1 MRTLIKYLI
10 QSIVCCLII
19 SCNGIPGQEVNIP
32 AKSKFKTQVTMN
44 AKSIINVAT
53 NDCEIISGVQYDIS
67 NNEKGVMIKATDIN
81 SGYSINLYVYY
92 STLSQVA
99 PGAKLPV
106 WDEYNSF
113 PAFRAVVIQNEKLYE
128 SWQTDLDGR
137 VNGYLTVKTFD
148 SSTGLASFEVS
159 FDAKKFN
166 SSGTKINDQITSF
179 SGVFENVPIFPDE
192 DSWANCSENN
202 PGFSSG
208 SNNGN
213 SGSNGGNTGNTGNSG
228 GNTSSNT
235 SLEYINKT
243 HYAINITL
251 NGITKTAPYNGSAI
265 FTGTASSKATGT
277 ATSNGKTS
285 SGTQVG
291 LKITW
296 NLNHTFPTTG
306 TQLVDLSAGSEVFF
320 LQIINQSQ
328 TPMNK
333 VIVNNGLQS
342 QTVDNI
348 SIPTDGK
355 LYNIGYYKA
364 FTNSNVRAEGN
375 NNRYWTWPNLNLKFE
390 NNQLKTLTATGN

>member
-1 MRTLIKYLI
+1 MKTLFKYLI

-32 AKSKFKTQVTMN
+32 KKTQFKSTVKMN
-44 AKSIINVAT
+44 NQPFIDIST
-53 NDCEIISGVQYDIS
+53 NDCETLGGYQ
-67 NNEKGVMIKATDIN
+67 IKSQNAINILATDENKFNVLQLFIYYKNISDLSPGKRLSVVNVN
-81 SGYSINLYVYY
+81 SGELLGFSVSVRDN
-92 STLSQVA
+92 ST
-99 PGAKLPV
+99 G
-106 WDEYNSF
+106 
-113 PAFRAVVIQNEKLYE
+113 QN
-128 SWQTDLDGR
+128 WQTGIEGK
-137 VNGYLTVKTFD
+137 VSGSLTVKSFD
-148 SSTGLASFEVS
+148 SSTGLASFDLV
-159 FDAKKFN
+159 FTAMLAQ
-166 SSGTKINDQITSF
+166 SSGQLLTNRTASF
-179 SGVFENVPIFPDE
+179 SGTFENVPIFSDE
-192 DSWANCSENN
+192 NAWSNCATGKQGFDNN
-202 PGFSSG
+202 PSSG
-208 SNNGN
+208 N
-213 SGSNGGNTGNTGNSG
+213 GNTGNNGGSGGNNG

-243 HYAINITL
+243 HYAIDITL

-348 SIPTDGK
+348 SIPADGK

-390 NNQLKTLTATGN
+390 NNQLKTLTATGS